1 MTTPTVLGE
10 RYEIGGVLGRGGMA
24 EVHRGRDLRLGREV
38 AVKVLRSDLARD
50 PSFQVRFR
58 REAQAA
64 ASLNHP
70 AIVAVYD
77 TGEDRTANGA
87 TPYIVMEY
95 VEGETL
101 RDVLRR
107 EGHLAPERAMS
118 LAADIC
124 GALDFSHRNGI
135 VHRDVKPGNVMITP
149 QGTVKVMDF
158 GIARAVSDSAATMTS
173 TAAVIGTAQYLS
185 PEQARGESV
194 DARSD
199 VYSLGCLLY
208 ELVTGA
214 PPFTGDSPVSV
225 AYQHVREDPRVPS
238 SINPEVPPE
247 LDAILLKA
255 MSKNPA
261 NRYQSA
267 ADMRN
272 DLLRAL
278 AGQRVE
284 ATPVMG
290 DAEKTTILA
299 AAPGSYGY
307 GADGDGEWDDAGD
320 QARKRRRNRLI
331 AVIGVV
337 AVLLIGGVTAVVAFN
352 GGDDTPTQT
361 VQQVPVPSVAGA
373 TQADATT
380 QLQQAG
386 LVVGQVTTAPSTAA
400 QKGQVL
406 SSNPASG
413 AQVAKGSTVDLVVGA
428 GPNTVAIPRSIVGS
442 DVGEARDALRAAG
455 FTGSINTDQV
465 DSLKPQ
471 GTVVGVDPGQ
481 GSQASPDAAI
491 TLSVSDGDA
500 PIPAVVGQAQA
511 AAQKALSD
519 AGFTDVTVE
528 QVQSSQP
535 QGTVVAVDPGA
546 GNQATAGTAITLSV
560 AAGTI
565 QVPDVVGQTPS
576 AAQQRLQSA
585 GFNRITVNRVASD
598 DVQSEV
604 VVQVSPSAGT
614 QAAADTQITLT
625 VAYPSSTAGSQD
637 GGGNGTGNSNSNGT
651 GTGTGTGTGNG
662 NGTGSDNNG

>member
-1 MTTPTVLGE
+1 MTTPQVLGE

-38 AVKVLRSDLARD
+38 AVKVLRHDLARD

-58 REAQAA
+58 REAQAS

-70 AIVAVYD
+70 MIVAVYD
-77 TGEDRTANGA
+77 TGEDRTASGA

-107 EGHLAPERAMS
+107 EGHLRPERAMS

-199 VYSLGCLLY
+199 VYSMGCMLY
-208 ELVTGA
+208 ELVCGA

-225 AYQHVREDPRVPS
+225 AYQHVREDPRLPS
-238 SINPEVPPE
+238 SINPEIPPE

-267 ADMRN
+267 ADMRS
-272 DLLRAL
+272 DLLRAI

-290 DAEKTTILA
+290 DAEKTTILGA
-299 AAPGSYGY
+299 VPAGYGY
-307 GADGDGEWDDAGD
+307 DRDDRWDDEAE
-320 QARKRRRNRLI
+320 ARRRRRRLV
-331 AVIGVV
+331 VIGSVV
-337 AVLLIGGVTAVVAFN
+337 ALLLIGGIIAAVVLLN
-352 GGDDTPTQT
+352 GSGSTGGNTAAAT
-361 VQQVPVPSVAGA
+361 KVAVPNLVGQDQATA
-373 TQADATT
+373 TQNLQTEGLAVGTVT
-380 QLQQAG
+380 QA
-386 LVVGQVTTAPSTAA
+386 ASTAA
-400 QKGQVL
+400 QKGQVISTDPVGGVQL
-406 SSNPASG
+406 
-413 AQVAKGSTVDLVVGA
+413 AKGTKVNLTIGS
-428 GPNTVAIPRSIVGS
+428 GPNTVGIPNVVGLTV
-442 DVGEARDALRAAG
+442 DQARQNLKSQG
-455 FTGSINTDQV
+455 FTGNLNQTSV
-465 DSLKPQ
+465 DSTKAK
-471 GTVVGVDPGQ
+471 GTVIAIDPNQ
-481 GSQASPDAAI
+481 GSQVDPTATI

-500 PIPAVVGQAQA
+500 PIPDVTG
-511 AAQKALSD
+511 LSESD
-519 AGFTDVTVE
+519 ATAKLRAAGFTNVQTSAAETNDV
-528 QVQSSQP
+528 P
-535 QGTVVAVDPGA
+535 QGKAVGTDPA
-546 GNQATAGTAITLSV
+546 
-560 AAGTI
+560 
-565 QVPDVVGQTPS
+565 
-576 AAQQRLQSA
+576 
-585 GFNRITVNRVASD
+585 
-598 DVQSEV
+598 
-604 VVQVSPSAGT
+604 AGT
-614 QAAADTQITLT
+614 QATADAQIALLIAQPVPTDSSAPASSSSAAAPTT
-625 VAYPSSTAGSQD
+625 STAP
-637 GGGNGTGNSNSNGT
+637 GGGGAPNP
-651 GTGTGTGTGNG
+651 
-662 NGTGSDNNG
+662 

>member
-1 MTTPTVLGE
+1 MTTPQVLGE

-58 REAQAA
+58 REAQAS

-77 TGEDRTANGA
+77 TGEDRTASGA

-107 EGHLAPERAMS
+107 EGRLDPQRAMS

-149 QGTVKVMDF
+149 QGAVKVMDF

-225 AYQHVREDPRVPS
+225 AYQHVREDPRLPS
-238 SINPEVPPE
+238 SINPAIPPE

-272 DLLRAL
+272 DLLRAV

-290 DAEKTTILA
+290 DDEKTTILGATPA
-299 AAPGSYGY
+299 AYGDDDRWSDDDEAAWQRQRRRRIILISSIVGVLLLAGIVTAILVLTGGDTKKPPTVAQVSVPNLVGS
-307 GADGDGEWDDAGD
+307 D
-320 QARKRRRNRLI
+320 QA
-331 AVIGVV
+331 
-337 AVLLIGGVTAVVAFN
+337 TAVN
-352 GGDDTPTQT
+352 QL
-361 VQQVPVPSVAGA
+361 
-373 TQADATT
+373 TT
-380 QLQQAG
+380 AG
-386 LVVGQVTTAPSTAA
+386 LKANVTTAASTAE
-400 QKGQVL
+400 QKGKVV
-406 SSNPASG
+406 STDPAGG
-413 AQVAKGSTVDLVVGA
+413 AQVKKGATVNVVVGA
-428 GPNTVAIPRSIVGS
+428 GPNTVSVP
-442 DVGEARDALRAAG
+442 DVSGQTVTQAKAALQQAG
-455 FTGSINTDQV
+455 FTGNITVNNI
-465 DSLKPQ
+465 DSLEPKGQ
-471 GTVVGVDPGQ
+471 VVSTNPTANSDV
-481 GSQASPDAAI
+481 SPDSPIA
-491 TLSVSDGDA
+491 LSVSKGTVPLPDLAGKSE
-500 PIPAVVGQAQA
+500 A
-511 AAQKALSD
+511 AARQALVD
-519 AGFTDVTVE
+519 LGVATGNIDTVTVE
-528 QVQSSQP
+528 RDDVP
-535 QGTVVAVDPGA
+535 EGTV
-546 GNQATAGTAITLSV
+546 AGTAPPAGSPIGPDDTVTLQI
-560 AAGTI
+560 AAPT
-565 QVPDVVGQTPS
+565 PPS
-576 AAQQRLQSA
+576 APASSSA
-585 GFNRITVNRVASD
+585 ASPT
-598 DVQSEV
+598 SS
-604 VVQVSPSAGT
+604 SPTATTPAG
-614 QAAADTQITLT
+614 
-625 VAYPSSTAGSQD
+625 
-637 GGGNGTGNSNSNGT
+637 
-651 GTGTGTGTGNG
+651 
-662 NGTGSDNNG
+662 

>member
-1 MTTPTVLGE
+1 MTTPTALGE

-87 TPYIVMEY
+87 PPDIVMEY
-95 VEGETL
+95 VEGEPL

-107 EGHLAPERAMS
+107 EGHLSPERAMS
-118 LAADIC
+118 LTADIC

-199 VYSLGCLLY
+199 VYSAGCLLY

-225 AYQHVREDPRVPS
+225 AYQHVREDPRLPS
-238 SINPEVPPE
+238 SINPEIPPE

-290 DAEKTTILA
+290 EDEKTTILA
-299 AAPGSYGY
+299 AAPAGYGY
-307 GADGDGEWDDAGD
+307 GRDDDDWEDEDDEA
-320 QARKRRRNRLI
+320 ARRKRRNRIIALGTVLAVLLVGGAI
-331 AVIGVV
+331 TAFVVLNGKDDNTPPAATQVTVPNVVNVAEADARTQIEAAGLTVGAVTTQPSTAEQKGLVLSTNPAGGAKADKGAKVDVAVGGGPNTQAIPAVIG
-337 AVLLIGGVTAVVAFN
+337 L
-352 GGDDTPTQT
+352 D
-361 VQQVPVPSVAGA
+361 VQ
-373 TQADATT
+373 DA
-380 QLQQAG
+380 
-386 LVVGQVTTAPSTAA
+386 
-400 QKGQVL
+400 KDNL
-406 SSNPASG
+406 SG
-413 AQVAKGSTVDLVVGA
+413 
-428 GPNTVAIPRSIVGS
+428 
-442 DVGEARDALRAAG
+442 AG
-455 FTGSINTDQV
+455 FTGNINTEQV
-465 DSLKPQ
+465 DSLKPEGQ
-471 GTVVGVDPGQ
+471 VVAIDPAQ
-481 GSQASPDAAI
+481 GSQAALDAAI

-500 PIPAVVGQAQA
+500 PIPAVVGQQQA
-511 AAQKALSD
+511 AAEKALKD
-519 AGFTDVTVE
+519 AGFTNVTVK
-528 QVQSSQP
+528 QVEDATQP
-535 QGTVVAVDPGA
+535 AGTVTAVDPGQ
-546 GNQATAGTAITLSV
+546 NTQATADSAITLSV
-560 AAGTI
+560 ASAPTKITI
-565 QVPDVVGQTPS
+565 PPS
-576 AAQQRLQSA
+576 IVDKPEAVARQILAQA
-585 GFNRITVNRVASD
+585 GFTNIVSEPTEDTGEHPVGTVAGSNPTPGSQAGKD
-598 DVQSEV
+598 DE
-604 VVQVSPSAGT
+604 
-614 QAAADTQITLT
+614 ITLLL
-625 VAYPSSTAGSQD
+625 VTAG
-637 GGGNGTGNSNSNGT
+637 
-651 GTGTGTGTGNG
+651 
-662 NGTGSDNNG
+662 

>member
-1 MTTPTVLGE
+1 MTTPQVLGE

-77 TGEDRTANGA
+77 TGEDRTTIGA

-101 RDVLRR
+101 RDVIRR
-107 EGHLAPERAMS
+107 EGHLSAERAMS

-185 PEQARGESV
+185 PEQARGDSV

-199 VYSLGCLLY
+199 VYSMGCLLY

-214 PPFTGDSPVSV
+214 PPFSGDSPVAV
-225 AYQHVREDPRVPS
+225 AYQHVREDPRLPS

-267 ADMRN
+267 AEMRN

-290 DAEKTTILA
+290 DIEKTTILA
-299 AAPGSYGY
+299 ATPGGY
-307 GADGDGEWDDAGD
+307 GKGYGQDDRWDDEDEA
-320 QARKRRRNRLI
+320 ARRRRRKII
-331 AVIGVV
+331 AIVSVL
-337 AVLLIGGVTAVVAFN
+337 AVLLLAGAIAAAIALSGK
-352 GGDDTPTQT
+352 DTPPATAT
-361 VQQVPVPSVAGA
+361 VNVPALLNLDQAAAEKALTDKGLKVGDVSQAPSTTVPQGKVISSDPSSGASVATGTSVKLVISAGPDTVPVPN
-373 TQADATT
+373 
-380 QLQQAG
+380 
-386 LVVGQVTTAPSTAA
+386 VVGL
-400 QKGQVL
+400 KED
-406 SSNPASG
+406 
-413 AQVAKGSTVDLVVGA
+413 K
-428 GPNTVAIPRSIVGS
+428 
-442 DVGEARDALRAAG
+442 ARDTLKQAG
-455 FTGSINTDQV
+455 FTSVSSRPT
-465 DSLKPQ
+465 DSLEDQ
-471 GTVVGVDPGQ
+471 GN
-481 GSQASPDAAI
+481 
-491 TLSVSDGDA
+491 
-500 PIPAVVGQAQA
+500 
-511 AAQKALSD
+511 
-519 AGFTDVTVE
+519 
-528 QVQSSQP
+528 
-535 QGTVVAVDPGA
+535 VVAVDPAESTQAAKNTTITLQISTGTIKVPDVKGKTEADARGILTGA
-546 GNQATAGTAITLSV
+546 GFSAGQIRSTEVDAGTNTPGTVVTTDPGSGTAVGRGDTITLQVAKADNKITVPDVTGQLKDQAVSTLKSAGFTNV
-560 AAGTI
+560 KTQGGADGATPGTAAGTE
-565 QVPDVVGQTPS
+565 PP
-576 AAQQRLQSA
+576 
-585 GFNRITVNRVASD
+585 
-598 DVQSEV
+598 
-604 VVQVSPSAGT
+604 
-614 QAAADTQITLT
+614 
-625 VAYPSSTAGSQD
+625 AGSKAAP
-637 GGGNGTGNSNSNGT
+637 
-651 GTGTGTGTGNG
+651 
-662 NGTGSDNNG
+662 SDEIIVLIVG

>member
-77 TGEDRTANGA
+77 TGEDRTTTGA

-101 RDVLRR
+101 RDVIRR
-107 EGHLAPERAMS
+107 EGHLSPERAMS

-185 PEQARGESV
+185 PEQARGEGV

-199 VYSLGCLLY
+199 VYSMGCLLY

-214 PPFTGDSPVSV
+214 PPFSGDSPVAV
-225 AYQHVREDPRVPS
+225 AYQHVREDPRLPS
-238 SINPEVPPE
+238 SINPDVPAE

-267 ADMRN
+267 AEMRN

-290 DAEKTTILA
+290 DAERTTILA
-299 AAPGSYGY
+299 AAPSGY
-307 GADGDGEWDDAGD
+307 GRDDGWGDEDDEAARRRRRGMVTLFSILGVLLVAGVITAAVLLSRGSNAAPPVQQVAVPQVVGQTQTAAQQMLSDAKLELGPVTQQDTTDRNQVGKVLESTPPPGAQVDEGTTVSLVVGRAPDTITVPPVVNLTVD
-320 QARKRRRNRLI
+320 QARTALRNAGFTSI
-331 AVIGVV
+331 NTEQVDSTKDEGA
-337 AVLLIGGVTAVVAFN
+337 VTAVDPAE
-352 GGDDTPTQT
+352 
-361 VQQVPVPSVAGA
+361 GA
-373 TQADATT
+373 
-380 QLQQAG
+380 
-386 LVVGQVTTAPSTAA
+386 S
-400 QKGQVL
+400 
-406 SSNPASG
+406 
-413 AQVAKGSTVDLVVGA
+413 
-428 GPNTVAIPRSIVGS
+428 
-442 DVGEARDALRAAG
+442 
-455 FTGSINTDQV
+455 
-465 DSLKPQ
+465 
-471 GTVVGVDPGQ
+471 VDPVT
-481 GSQASPDAAI
+481 PI

-500 PIPAVVGQAQA
+500 AIPDVRGKAQA
-511 AAQKALSD
+511 DAQKALRD
-519 AGFTDVTVE
+519 AGFTNITVQNVE
-528 QVQSSQP
+528 
-535 QGTVVAVDPGA
+535 DD
-546 GNQATAGTAITLSV
+546 SV
-560 AAGTI
+560 AAGQAVGTEPGANSQARADDEI
-565 QVPDVVGQTPS
+565 VLKIAVPTPS
-576 AAQQRLQSA
+576 ETTTPPTTTPTS
-585 GFNRITVNRVASD
+585 TTTASPT
-598 DVQSEV
+598 S
-604 VVQVSPSAGT
+604 
-614 QAAADTQITLT
+614 
-625 VAYPSSTAGSQD
+625 
-637 GGGNGTGNSNSNGT
+637 
-651 GTGTGTGTGNG
+651 
-662 NGTGSDNNG
+662 

>member
-1 MTTPTVLGE
+1 MTTPQVLGE

-77 TGEDRTANGA
+77 TGEDRSTTGN

-107 EGHLAPERAMS
+107 EGVLPPQRAMS

-149 QGTVKVMDF
+149 AGSVKVMDF

-185 PEQARGESV
+185 PEQARGEGV

-225 AYQHVREDPRVPS
+225 AYQHVREDPRLPS
-238 SINPEVPPE
+238 SINPDIPPE
-247 LDAILLKA
+247 LDSILLKA

-267 ADMRN
+267 AEMRN

-284 ATPVMG
+284 ATPVLG
-290 DAEKTTILA
+290 EAERTAVIGA
-299 AAPGSYGY
+299 VPPGPRR
-307 GADGDGEWDDAGD
+307 GADGWDDDEDA
-320 QARKRRRNRLI
+320 AARRKRNRVI
-331 AVIGVV
+331 AAVV
-337 AVLLIGGVTAVVAFN
+337 GALVLIGAVVGIALLL
-352 GGDDTPTQT
+352 GSDDEETPQAAASVT
-361 VQQVPVPSVAGA
+361 VPPDLVGSP
-373 TQADATT
+373 QADAEAAIEG
-380 QLQQAG
+380 AG
-386 LVVGQVTTAPSTAA
+386 LVVGDITPQEVSDEAQVGT
-400 QKGQVL
+400 VL
-406 SSNPASG
+406 ATDPASG
-413 AQVAKGSTVDLVVGA
+413 AEVEEGTEVGLTVGTAPDTVAVPSVIGLSQDRALSALEDAGFTSISTVETDSLEDEGTVVDVTPAEDALVA
-428 GPNTVAIPRSIVGS
+428 PNTRITLSVSSGTLPVG
-442 DVGEARDALRAAG
+442 DVTGQTQQAADQALRAAG
-455 FTGSINTDQV
+455 FSNISVEEVAD
-465 DSLKPQ
+465 DAAA
-471 GTVVGVDPGQ
+471 GTVIGTTPAAGTPITASSEIVLRVSTGPAEPETVTVPNVVEQAEAAATAALRGQGFTVDVRDTPAGDQEDVGVVL
-481 GSQASPDAAI
+481 SQSPSAN
-491 TLSVSDGDA
+491 
-500 PIPAVVGQAQA
+500 AQA
-511 AAQKALSD
+511 APGS
-519 AGFTDVTVE
+519 TITITVGRA
-528 QVQSSQP
+528 P
-535 QGTVVAVDPGA
+535 GGGT
-546 GNQATAGTAITLSV
+546 ATA
-560 AAGTI
+560 
-565 QVPDVVGQTPS
+565 TP
-576 AAQQRLQSA
+576 
-585 GFNRITVNRVASD
+585 
-598 DVQSEV
+598 
-604 VVQVSPSAGT
+604 
-614 QAAADTQITLT
+614 
-625 VAYPSSTAGSQD
+625 
-637 GGGNGTGNSNSNGT
+637 GG
-651 GTGTGTGTGNG
+651 
-662 NGTGSDNNG
+662 

>member
-1 MTTPTVLGE
+1 MTTPQVLGE

-24 EVHRGRDLRLGREV
+24 EVHHGRDLRLGREV
-38 AVKVLRSDLARD
+38 AVKVLRHDLARD

-58 REAQAA
+58 REAQAS

-77 TGEDRTANGA
+77 TGEDRTPTGA

-107 EGHLAPERAMS
+107 EGRLPIERAMS
-118 LAADIC
+118 LAADIS

-185 PEQARGESV
+185 PEQARGEGV

-225 AYQHVREDPRVPS
+225 AYQHVREDPRLPS
-238 SINPEVPPE
+238 SINPDVPPE

-267 ADMRN
+267 AEMRN

-290 DAEKTTILA
+290 DAEKTAVIG
-299 AAPGSYGY
+299 APVGGYASGY
-307 GADGDGEWDDAGD
+307 GDDDWDDED
-320 QARKRRRNRLI
+320 QARRRKRRII
-331 AVIGVV
+331 AIVAVV
-337 AVLLIGGVTAVVAFN
+337 AVLLLGGAIAAAIALN
-352 GGDDTPTQT
+352 GGEDAPPV
-361 VQQVPVPSVAGA
+361 VQEVAVPP
-373 TQADATT
+373 
-380 QLQQAG
+380 
-386 LVVGQVTTAPSTAA
+386 VVGQPVEQARQAITEAGLEVGTVGDRETADPAQQGTVLETTP
-400 QKGQVL
+400 GG
-406 SSNPASG
+406 G
-413 AQVAKGSTVDLVVGA
+413 AQVEEGTQVDLVVGVA
-428 GPNTVAIPRSIVGS
+428 PDSITVPSLIGFTEQQAR
-442 DVGEARDALRAAG
+442 EALQRAG
-455 FTGSINTDQV
+455 FTGSVDTEQV
-465 DSLKPQ
+465 DSLEDEGSVASVEPAVGETVSPD
-471 GTVVGVDPGQ
+471 GTVTLGLSTGTVDLPDVTGRT
-481 GSQASPDAAI
+481 QAEAVAAL
-491 TLSVSDGDA
+491 T
-500 PIPAVVGQAQA
+500 
-511 AAQKALSD
+511 D
-519 AGFTDVTVE
+519 AGFTEAQITVE
-528 QVQSSQP
+528 EVDSAEP
-535 QGTVVAVDPGA
+535 AGTVIGTTPGPGSSASTGTRIVLQVSGGVGQITVPNVRGQSPAAAEANLRSAGFSSVQFVDSDVPDPGV
-546 GNQATAGTAITLSV
+546 GPNQVIGTEPQAGTA
-560 AAGTI
+560 
-565 QVPDVVGQTPS
+565 
-576 AAQQRLQSA
+576 QS
-585 GFNRITVNRVASD
+585 
-598 DVQSEV
+598 
-604 VVQVSPSAGT
+604 P
-614 QAAADTQITLT
+614 DTQITVLLN
-625 VAYPSSTAGSQD
+625 PGP
-637 GGGNGTGNSNSNGT
+637 GTEIEDE
-651 GTGTGTGTGNG
+651 
-662 NGTGSDNNG
+662 SD

>member
-1 MTTPTVLGE
+1 MTSPTVLGE

-77 TGEDRTANGA
+77 TGEDRTGNGA

-107 EGHLAPERAMS
+107 EGHLEPRRAME
-118 LAADIC
+118 LTADIC

-185 PEQARGESV
+185 PEQARGEGV

-199 VYSLGCLLY
+199 VYSVGCMLY

-214 PPFTGDSPVSV
+214 PPFTGDSPVAV
-225 AYQHVREDPRVPS
+225 AYQHVREDPRLPS
-238 SINPEVPPE
+238 SINPQIPPE
-247 LDAILLKA
+247 LDAIVLKA

-267 ADMRN
+267 AEMRN
-272 DLLRAL
+272 DLLRAV

-299 AAPGSYGY
+299 AAPATASYR
-307 GADGDGEWDDAGD
+307 DDDWDEQDD
-320 QARKRRRNRLI
+320 VARRRRRNRII
-331 AVIGVV
+331 ALVSVLAVV
-337 AVLLIGGVTAVVAFN
+337 LIGGGIALALALS
-352 GGDDTPTQT
+352 GGDDAPAAP
-361 VQQVPVPSVAGA
+361 QQVSVPNVVNAA
-373 TQADATT
+373 QADATA
-380 QLQQAG
+380 QLQAAGLTVGTVTNQPSDAGQAG
-386 LVVGQVTTAPSTAA
+386 
-400 QKGQVL
+400 KVL
-406 SSNPASG
+406 STNPVSG
-413 AQVAKGSTVDLVVGA
+413 AKADKGATVDLVVGT
-428 GPNTVAIPRSIVGS
+428 GPNNLAIPAVVGLS
-442 DVGEARDALRAAG
+442 ADEAKQNLRAAG
-455 FTGSINTDQV
+455 FTGSISSDQV
-465 DSLKPQ
+465 PALDPAGQVVSVDPKQGTATALDAAITLGVSTGSLALPDVTGQTVSQATKTLTDAGFAAGDIEPVTVERDDAPQ
-471 GTVVGVDPGQ
+471 GTVVGT
-481 GSQASPDAAI
+481 SPDAGTNVKAGQTI
-491 TLSVSDGDA
+491 TL
-500 PIPAVVGQAQA
+500 
-511 AAQKALSD
+511 
-519 AGFTDVTVE
+519 
-528 QVQSSQP
+528 QVASP
-535 QGTVVAVDPGA
+535 TPDQGTG
-546 GNQATAGTAITLSV
+546 GTT
-560 AAGTI
+560 GTTT
-565 QVPDVVGQTPS
+565 GGTSTGTSTPS
-576 AAQQRLQSA
+576 
-585 GFNRITVNRVASD
+585 
-598 DVQSEV
+598 
-604 VVQVSPSAGT
+604 SPSNAPPPDSGT
-614 QAAADTQITLT
+614 T
-625 VAYPSSTAGSQD
+625 
-637 GGGNGTGNSNSNGT
+637 GGTTTGGTT
-651 GTGTGTGTGNG
+651 GTGGTTTSGTTTG
-662 NGTGSDNNG
+662 

>member
-1 MTTPTVLGE
+1 MTTPQVLGE

-58 REAQAA
+58 REAQAS

-77 TGEDRTANGA
+77 TGEDRTSTGA

-107 EGHLAPERAMS
+107 EGHLSPERAMS
-118 LAADIC
+118 LSADIC

-199 VYSLGCLLY
+199 VYSLGCMLY

-214 PPFTGDSPVSV
+214 PPFTGDSPVAV
-225 AYQHVREDPRVPS
+225 AYQHVREDPKLPS
-238 SINPEVPPE
+238 SINPLIPAE

-267 ADMRN
+267 ADMRS

-299 AAPGSYGY
+299 AARPGTGY
-307 GADGDGEWDDAGD
+307 GDDAWDDEDDVDGRR
-320 QARKRRRNRLI
+320 RKRRII
-331 AVIGVV
+331 AIVAVV
-337 AVLLIGGVTAVVAFN
+337 AVLLLGGAIAVAIAMS
-352 GGDDTPTQT
+352 GGDRAEPPTAT
-361 VQQVPVPSVAGA
+361 VQVPTLVRLPV
-373 TQADATT
+373 ADAR
-380 QLQQAG
+380 QAITDVG
-386 LVVGQVTTAPSTAA
+386 LVVGTETPRETAEP
-400 QKGQVL
+400 
-406 SSNPASG
+406 
-413 AQVAKGSTVDLVVGA
+413 AQVGTVLESTPAGGAEVEKGSEVDLVVGVAPDAVEIPDIIGFDEDQARAALDDAGFTGGINTRQVDSLEEADSVATVDPAVGESVAPDQTITLGMSTGTIDLPDVTGRTEADARAVLTQAGFSDAQITTEQVDAAEAPGTVIGTEPAPAGSA
-428 GPNTVAIPRSIVGS
+428 GPATRIVLQVSG
-442 DVGEARDALRAAG
+442 GPGALQLPNLTGRTEAAARQALQAAG
-455 FTGSINTDQV
+455 FTGPITVTPVEAEPDDV
-465 DSLKPQ
+465 P
-471 GTVVGVDPGQ
+471 GTVVESSPTTGTEVPAGQ
-481 GSQASPDAAI
+481 AI
-491 TLSVSDGDA
+491 TLF
-500 PIPAVVGQAQA
+500 IAQA
-511 AAQKALSD
+511 
-519 AGFTDVTVE
+519 G
-528 QVQSSQP
+528 
-535 QGTVVAVDPGA
+535 
-546 GNQATAGTAITLSV
+546 
-560 AAGTI
+560 
-565 QVPDVVGQTPS
+565 
-576 AAQQRLQSA
+576 
-585 GFNRITVNRVASD
+585 SD
-598 DVQSEV
+598 DGE
-604 VVQVSPSAGT
+604 
-614 QAAADTQITLT
+614 
-625 VAYPSSTAGSQD
+625 
-637 GGGNGTGNSNSNGT
+637 
-651 GTGTGTGTGNG
+651 
-662 NGTGSDNNG
+662 

>member
-1 MTTPTVLGE
+1 MTTPQVLGE

-77 TGEDRTANGA
+77 TGEDRSSSGA

-95 VEGETL
+95 VEGDTL

-107 EGHLAPERAMS
+107 EGVLSPERAMNF
-118 LAADIC
+118 AADIC
-124 GALDFSHRNGI
+124 NALDFSHRNGI
-135 VHRDVKPGNVMITP
+135 VHRDVKPGNVMVTP

-199 VYSLGCLLY
+199 VYSVGCLLY

-225 AYQHVREDPRVPS
+225 AYQHVREDPKLPS
-238 SINPEVPPE
+238 SVNPAIPPE

-255 MSKNPA
+255 LSKNPA

-290 DAEKTTILA
+290 DAEKTAIIG
-299 AAPGSYGY
+299 APPGGY
-307 GADGDGEWDDAGD
+307 GDGEWDDED
-320 QARKRRRNRLI
+320 DDARKRRRNRIIAAVIAGVLILGGVI
-331 AVIGVV
+331 AV
-337 AVLLIGGVTAVVAFN
+337 ALLVNA
-352 GGDDTPTQT
+352 GDDQPAAEPTAT
-361 VQQVPVPSVAGA
+361 QVPVPNVTGQDRATA
-373 TQADATT
+373 TQNLEAAGLTVGTVTNQVTADASQIDTVLGTDPSSGT
-380 QLQQAG
+380 Q
-386 LVVGQVTTAPSTAA
+386 
-400 QKGQVL
+400 
-406 SSNPASG
+406 
-413 AQVAKGSTVDLVVGA
+413 
-428 GPNTVAIPRSIVGS
+428 
-442 DVGEARDALRAAG
+442 
-455 FTGSINTDQV
+455 
-465 DSLKPQ
+465 
-471 GTVVGVDPGQ
+471 VDPGSAVNLTVGVGPDTIDVPAVIGLDVDRAQ
-481 GSQASPDAAI
+481 NTLQNAGFDSVETEEIDSLAPADQVVDVSPGEGQSVDPSTTV
-491 TLSVSDGDA
+491 TLQVSDGDA
-500 PIPAVVGQAQA
+500 EVPDVTGQQQA
-511 AAQKALSD
+511 AATQALRT
-519 AGFTDVTVE
+519 AGFTNVTSE
-528 QVQSSQP
+528 QVDSHQP
-535 QGTVVAVDPGA
+535 QGTVVATDPSGGEQASADDLITLQVSSGPSEPETVTVPRVAGQSANAALDALEGLGFTDVRVVDSTGAEVDPAQATAVSTSPPAGAEVSPDTRVTLTVQGPTSSGQTPGSGSGGNNGGGGGA
-546 GNQATAGTAITLSV
+546 GNNSG
-560 AAGTI
+560 
-565 QVPDVVGQTPS
+565 VGPP
-576 AAQQRLQSA
+576 
-585 GFNRITVNRVASD
+585 N
-598 DVQSEV
+598 
-604 VVQVSPSAGT
+604 
-614 QAAADTQITLT
+614 
-625 VAYPSSTAGSQD
+625 
-637 GGGNGTGNSNSNGT
+637 
-651 GTGTGTGTGNG
+651 
-662 NGTGSDNNG
+662 

>member
-1 MTTPTVLGE
+1 MTTPQVLGE

-24 EVHRGRDLRLGREV
+24 EVHLGRDLRLGREV

-58 REAQAA
+58 REAQAS

-77 TGEDRTANGA
+77 TGEDRTALGA

-107 EGHLAPERAMS
+107 EGALSPERAMT
-118 LAADIC
+118 LAADIS

-208 ELVTGA
+208 ELATGA

-225 AYQHVREDPRVPS
+225 AYQHVREDPRLPS
-238 SINPEVPPE
+238 SINPAVPAE

-267 ADMRN
+267 AEMRN

-290 DAEKTTILA
+290 DAEKTAIIGA
-299 AAPGSYGY
+299 VPAGY
-307 GADGDGEWDDAGD
+307 DDWDGEEE
-320 QARKRRRNRLI
+320 QAQRRKRRIII
-331 AVIGVV
+331 AVVSV
-337 AVLLIGGVTAVVAFN
+337 LAVLLLGGAIAAAMSM
-352 GGDDTPTQT
+352 GGDDPADDPVATQ
-361 VQQVPVPSVAGA
+361 VQVPPLRGLPEAEA
-373 TQADATT
+373 RTALTD
-380 QLQQAG
+380 AG
-386 LVVGQVTTAPSTAA
+386 LEADEVTTRVTTVDTELGA
-400 QKGQVL
+400 VL
-406 SSNPASG
+406 DSDPAGG
-413 AQVAKGSTVDLVVGA
+413 AQVARGTAVDLVVGVAPDTVLVPGVIGLDEQRARAALQAA
-428 GPNTVAIPRSIVGS
+428 GFDGTVQVEEVESLERPGSVAEVTPDEGQAVPPEGTVVLGISTGSIEVPDLRNRSEADARGVLTAAGFSEAQINTEQVDSDQPPGTVVATTPGGGSAASADTRIVLQVSGGPGDIVVLNVRGQS
-442 DVGEARDALRAAG
+442 PSAAEANLRAAG
-455 FTGSINTDQV
+455 FTDIQQQPTENDGSV
-465 DSLKPQ
+465 RE
-471 GTVVGVDPGQ
+471 GTVLTTDPEPGTTVPATETIVLLVA
-481 GSQASPDAAI
+481 GPDEPADTGDDDEGDGTGGTDSP
-491 TLSVSDGDA
+491 G
-500 PIPAVVGQAQA
+500 G
-511 AAQKALSD
+511 
-519 AGFTDVTVE
+519 
-528 QVQSSQP
+528 
-535 QGTVVAVDPGA
+535 GA
-546 GNQATAGTAITLSV
+546 GDTGGT
-560 AAGTI
+560 
-565 QVPDVVGQTPS
+565 
-576 AAQQRLQSA
+576 
-585 GFNRITVNRVASD
+585 
-598 DVQSEV
+598 
-604 VVQVSPSAGT
+604 
-614 QAAADTQITLT
+614 
-625 VAYPSSTAGSQD
+625 
-637 GGGNGTGNSNSNGT
+637 GGG
-651 GTGTGTGTGNG
+651 
-662 NGTGSDNNG
+662 

>member
-1 MTTPTVLGE
+1 MTTPPVLGE

-38 AVKVLRSDLARD
+38 AVKVLRNDLARD

-77 TGEDRTANGA
+77 TGEDRTSSGA

-107 EGHLAPERAMS
+107 EGVLSPERAMEFT
-118 LAADIC
+118 ADIC
-124 GALDFSHRNGI
+124 AALDFSHRNGI

-149 QGTVKVMDF
+149 EGTVKVMDF

-199 VYSLGCLLY
+199 VYSVGCLLY

-225 AYQHVREDPRVPS
+225 AYQHVREDPRLPS
-238 SINPEVPPE
+238 SVNPAIPPD

-255 MSKNPA
+255 LSKNPA

-290 DAEKTTILA
+290 DADRTAIIG
-299 AAPGSYGY
+299 APPGGY
-307 GADGDGEWDDAGD
+307 GDGDWDDEDDA
-320 QARKRRRNRLI
+320 ARKRRRNRI
-331 AVIGVV
+331 IAAVIAGLLLVGGVV
-337 AVLLIGGVTAVVAFN
+337 AVALLVN
-352 GGDDTPTQT
+352 SGGDEPAATPTAA
-361 VQQVPVPSVAGA
+361 QVSVPNVAGQDQATA
-373 TQADATT
+373 TQT
-380 QLQQAG
+380 LEGAG
-386 LVVGQVTTAPSTAA
+386 LTVGQVTTQVTQDESQVNTVLGTTPSSGT
-400 QKGQVL
+400 QVD
-406 SSNPASG
+406 
-413 AQVAKGSTVDLVVGA
+413 QGSAVDLILGVGPDTIEIPAVVGL
-428 GPNTVAIPRSIVGS
+428 
-442 DVGEARDALRAAG
+442 DVDRAETTLGNAG
-455 FTGSINTDQV
+455 FESVQTEEV
-465 DSLKPQ
+465 DSLAPADQ
-471 GTVVGVDPGQ
+471 VTGVEPGEGESVDPGTTV
-481 GSQASPDAAI
+481 
-491 TLSVSDGDA
+491 TLQVSDGDA
-500 PIPAVVGQAQA
+500 EVPDVTGQQQA
-511 AAQKALSD
+511 AATQALRE
-519 AGFTDVTVE
+519 AGFTNVTPEEVE
-528 QVQSSQP
+528 SDQP
-535 QGTVVAVDPGA
+535 QGTVVETDPSGGEQASADDEITLQVSTGPAEPETVAVPNVVGEDEAAARQELRAA
-546 GNQATAGTAITLSV
+546 GFSVSVTNQQAGDEADVGVVLQQSPTGQATAGATV
-560 AAGTI
+560 TI
-565 QVPDVVGQTPS
+565 VVGTEPPGTTPDETGG
-576 AAQQRLQSA
+576 A
-585 GFNRITVNRVASD
+585 GNN
-598 DVQSEV
+598 
-604 VVQVSPSAGT
+604 
-614 QAAADTQITLT
+614 
-625 VAYPSSTAGSQD
+625 
-637 GGGNGTGNSNSNGT
+637 GGGGTEPTN
-651 GTGTGTGTGNG
+651 
-662 NGTGSDNNG
+662 